1 MRILGVSAFKP
12 HSAAVSLQ
20 DNKIL
25 GAAKQEIFSGIRG
38 DASYPSSVV
47 SWLKD
52 VHKEYDYVSLADK
65 NDYKRFKEC
74 LGKNLSTSKIVAQ
87 DYEESLV
94 MGGLATTPLKSTA
107 VIIIDYKS
115 TALGFYDCGELHIL
129 KRFDYPNSLSLFYA
143 AATKFLGYD
152 PILEQ
157 DCIVAASRLGK
168 PMYKPVIKDKIVK
181 YNSKDYKIQ
190 LNLQRGVGRGVGSL
204 DIASS
209 IQQVY
214 TDIILNLAKWLK
226 QYTSLDTLLFV
237 GNASSNYLVNTELTS
252 VFTNVIVPPVES
264 GASAALG
271 AASLVSRPLY
281 ENAYIGPKT
290 ASSFSTDLVS
300 KQLLDGHIVNLSYG
314 NQAFSYYSLGS
325 KSQLCIP
332 YKQLLEKHVDI
343 LNHKHYYVC
352 RDCDYDKYVIPKYHT
367 GNKTQVPLFEYTFS
381 KEISYDI
388 ESSNRLFTVNSSS
401 NPILNRLLTLLAD
414 KGFPILLVKD
424 ILKEGVITHDSN

>member
-1 MRILGVSAFKP
+1 MRILGISAFKP

-52 VHKEYDYVSLADK
+52 VHKDYDYVSLADK

-87 DYEESLV
+87 DYEEALV
-94 MGGLATTPLKSTA
+94 VGGLTTTPLKSAA
-107 VIIIDYKS
+107 VIIVDYKS
-115 TALGFYDCGELHIL
+115 TALGYYADKQLHIL
-129 KRFDYPNSLSLFYA
+129 KRFPYPNSLSLFYA

-152 PILEQ
+152 PVLEQ
-157 DCIVAASRLGK
+157 ERTIADSRLGK
-168 PMYKPVIKDKIVK
+168 PTYAPLIKDKIVK
-181 YNSKDYKIQ
+181 YNHKDYKIQ
-190 LNLQRGVGRGVGSL
+190 LNLQRGIGRGVGSL

-209 IQQVY
+209 VQQVY

-226 QYTSLDTLLFV
+226 QYTSLDNLLFI

-252 VFTNVIVPPVES
+252 VFANVIVPPVES

-271 AASLVSRPLY
+271 AASLISRPLY
-281 ENAYIGPKT
+281 ENAYLGPKT
-290 ASSFSTDLVS
+290 YSNFSTDLVS
-300 KQLLDGHIVNLSYG
+300 KQLLDGHLLDLSYG

-332 YKQLLEKHVDI
+332 YNELIQKHVDN
-343 LNHKHYYVC
+343 LDNKHYYVC
-352 RDCDYDKYVIPKYHT
+352 RDCDYDKYVIPKYVN
-367 GNKTQVPLFEYTFS
+367 GNKTQAPLFEYNFS
-381 KEISYDI
+381 KEINYDI
-388 ESSNRLFTVNSSS
+388 DFANRLFTVNSSS
-401 NPILNRLLTLLAD
+401 NPILNRLLTLLAA

-424 ILKEGVITHDSN
+424 TLKEGVIVHDTN